1 MAETYVLNV
10 DFNGEC
16 NVFHVSYNTTWETV
30 DMLLK
35 VNCGEDIKVT
45 YTDEE
50 NDQVCINSQAELEEA
65 LKCTRNG
72 NDVLSVQVVE
82 SPRTPPEN
90 SICRDDGSTL
100 EVSSVPETP
109 PPVPELVLVTD
120 EPTKLSEFPKPI
132 EEQPQADKTRNKG
145 KSGNRTPYQLL
156 SGPSQPLLMD
166 TVTPDIT
173 VTDHTYSK
181 TPEELEKLPDVAL
194 LGQDVLPSV
203 SGLPRPSKSDIPR
216 SRVCKRKAKSYYAS
230 LAESMG
236 ATRAAKMAAMIGP
249 QVGDAS
255 DPADGR
261 MHVARCLMRSQSLPD
276 TEKPP
281 KWFVDFMKEFKEE
294 TGKEITMEVLR
305 SIKETNSSPGSIEAP
320 SSPPPVPGTA
330 VPVPVNVQTDGS
342 AAYVH
347 AGIICDQC
355 EQIIVGVRY
364 KCANC
369 SDYDL
374 CEGCEQAHEHNPNHV
389 FLKMRTPA
397 FGAGRKNGKMVPL
410 LKNSL
415 YGEDTEKTA
424 QSDTS
429 VASPKPATE
438 TRETAVTSPAK
449 PVHEARV
456 REECKKIKEM
466 KVKELKEERRKL
478 KEERQRLKEERKK
491 LKEEQKRRLEAGL
504 PLMAYRKWGRSSS
517 GSSEGTSDPVYR
529 PLPPPPPVQAPK
541 ITSHM
546 DAVFVCDGNMGDGT
560 HVQPGTKFTKH
571 WVMRNEGAGN
581 WTSNTKLTLMWGTIT
596 VVSPSEVS
604 VPFLQPQ
611 EEGTISVEFQA
622 PDQPGEYQS
631 HWRLMH
637 HGLTFGHRVWC
648 SIIVDQPEI
657 LEPVL
662 EAANM
667 VQNMKITSSPPANQE
682 TEQGE
687 STVEAGESDNQKTED
702 GDKSEDQD
710 HADFADATQAAIAAV
725 ARLKTPPS
733 DCSTLISAVDIL
745 TAQDLLS
752 FEMLDVGEGRE
763 VDNVPNN
770 TPIDMTPRISPLPC
784 IEEDLLFKQNS
795 SGQSQTSVV
804 EVINEVVVDGKESAS
819 AATAEVAQME
829 EGVLVENRMA
839 IVEVKKEPI
848 DEETSSQSSDSTVD
862 SEDYIVVPMPDCFNP
877 EIPLDSSCS
886 LSSNTDVA
894 IQTDGPLETADNMDS
909 RCSTPEIVQENG
921 TIRIQDKNEFQPI
934 LRPLPAPVN
943 QAPTSNQIQVID
955 LTGDDDDEVIQ
966 VKSEPLSN
974 DDAAFLTEIPEPSV
988 VVSLVEPVANENTHA
1003 EVTANEMPAL
1013 EEDSR
1018 LVAEEPNEIADDE
1031 DDLPIGAAA
1040 SDDHSNETPDS
1051 TLEDT
1056 VVKHPPE
1063 DVATDATEQNSTNA
1077 DNELNNN
1084 TNARRASDRAGA
1096 HATFHAD
1103 GPIVDVFP
1111 TPRGLSAAEFG
1122 GAVVN
1127 GAINVASNIV
1137 TALFGSNGRQNQP
1150 YIPPQQHVP
1159 PERDYTP
1166 PAPSWPP
1173 PPTSVSPMDQ
1183 LFEMGF
1189 GNRELNQRL
1198 LDKHGNDLNRVVP
1211 ELLAMMDN
1219 NWHEQRH

>member
-82 SPRTPPEN
+82 APRTPPEN
-90 SICRDDGSTL
+90 SISRDGG
-100 EVSSVPETP
+100 SSVHDEVASVPDEPTA
-109 PPVPELVLVTD
+109 VPELVLVTD

-132 EEQPQADKTRNKG
+132 EEQPQADKTKNKG
-145 KSGNRTPYQLL
+145 KSGSRPPHQLL
-156 SGPSQPLLMD
+156 SETPQPVQMD
-166 TVTPDIT
+166 AVTPDIT

-181 TPEELEKLPDVAL
+181 THEELEKLPDVAL
-194 LGQDVLPSV
+194 GQEVLPST
-203 SGLPRPSKSDIPR
+203 SNHPRPSKTDIPR

-236 ATRAAKMAAMIGP
+236 ATRAAKMAALIGP
-249 QVGDAS
+249 QVGDGT
-255 DPADGR
+255 DQADGR

-305 SIKETNSSPGSIEAP
+305 SIKETSSSPGSMEGP

-330 VPVPVNVQTDGS
+330 VPVPANVQTNGS
-342 AAYVH
+342 AVAYVH
-347 AGIICDQC
+347 TGIICDQC
-355 EQIIVGVRY
+355 EQIIVGIRY

-374 CEGCEQAHEHNPNHV
+374 CEACEQVSEHNPTHV
-389 FLKMRTPA
+389 FLKVRTPA

-415 YGEDTEKTA
+415 YGDETDKTA
-424 QSDTS
+424 QSDTPA
-429 VASPKPATE
+429 ASTKPASE
-438 TRETAVTSPAK
+438 TREAAVTSPAK
-449 PVHEARV
+449 PNHEARV

-466 KVKELKEERRKL
+466 KAKELKEERRKL

-491 LKEEQKRRLEAGL
+491 LKEEQKRRLESGL

-517 GSSEGTSDPVYR
+517 VTSEGASDPVYR

-546 DAVFVCDGNMGDGT
+546 DAVFVCDGNMRDGT

-622 PDQPGEYQS
+622 PERPGEYQS

-648 SIIVDQPEI
+648 SIVVDQPEI

-667 VQNMKITSSPPANQE
+667 VQDMQITSPAPANQE
-682 TEQGE
+682 TEPEE
-687 STVEAGESDNQKTED
+687 STMEAETGEETDSQKSED
-702 GDKSEDQD
+702 VDKSEEKD

-784 IEEDLLFKQNS
+784 TDEDLLFKQNS
-795 SGQSQTSVV
+795 SNQSQSSIV
-804 EVINEVVVDGKESAS
+804 EVINEVIVDGKESAT
-819 AATAEVAQME
+819 AAASEVEQME

-839 IVEVKKEPI
+839 AIEVKKEPI

-862 SEDYIVVPMPDCFNP
+862 SDDYIVVPMPTCFNP
-877 EIPLDSSCS
+877 EIPLDGSS

-894 IQTDGPLETADNMDS
+894 IQTDETLEGADSVDS

-934 LRPLPAPVN
+934 FPPLSAPIN
-943 QAPTSNQIQVID
+943 QDPTANQIQVID
-955 LTGDDDDEVIQ
+955 LTVDDDDDVIQ

-974 DDAAFLTEIPEPSV
+974 DAAAFLTEVPDPVDDVLS
-988 VVSLVEPVANENTHA
+988 VEPVANESA
-1003 EVTANEMPAL
+1003 PEVTTANEMPAL
-1013 EEDSR
+1013 EEDSG
-1018 LVAEEPNEIADDE
+1018 LVTEEETYETDDDE

-1040 SDDHSNETPDS
+1040 SDDRSNN
-1051 TLEDT
+1051 T

-1063 DVATDATEQNSTNA
+1063 EVAADATEQNSTNA

-1084 TNARRASDRAGA
+1084 TNARRASDRA

-1103 GPIVDVFP
+1103 GPIVDIFP

-1137 TALFGSNGRQNQP
+1137 TALFGNNGRQNQP
-1150 YIPPQQHVP
+1150 YIPPQYDVP
-1159 PERDYTP
+1159 PDQDYTP
-1166 PAPSWPP
+1166 PAPTWPP
-1173 PPTSVSPMDQ
+1173 PPSSVSPMDQ